1 MLGLSLGRKILTT
14 HFEAWLLIAS
24 GVIIL
29 GIAAWMLWRTGQSLG
44 WFRRH
49 RDGHHHHHYDE
60 VSTVDTGHCVV
71 ELSIFEEGVPPRWRL
86 RTLSGNAWQA
96 EDVLVETDRG
106 DGSGE
111 HFPFVER
118 DGYLE
123 SADEIPS
130 RTRSR
135 PGCAFCTAITPTRTR

>member
-60 VSTVDTGHCVV
+60 VSTVTMRRRPQCVYV
-71 ELSIFEEGVPPRWRL
+71 GPSDRESR
-86 RTLSGNAWQA
+86 SGLA
-96 EDVLVETDRG
+96 L
-106 DGSGE
+106 
-111 HFPFVER
+111 
-118 DGYLE
+118 
-123 SADEIPS
+123 
-130 RTRSR
+130 
-135 PGCAFCTAITPTRTR
+135 